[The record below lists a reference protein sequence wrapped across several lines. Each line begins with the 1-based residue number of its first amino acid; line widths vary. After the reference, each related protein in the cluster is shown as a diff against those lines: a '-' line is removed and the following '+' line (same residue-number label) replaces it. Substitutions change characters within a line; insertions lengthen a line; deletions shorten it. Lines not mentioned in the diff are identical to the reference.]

1 MRKKIL
7 SILLAAC
14 LIFSLLP
21 VSAMADT
28 AESGSCGYNLTWT
41 LENGVLTIS
50 GTGKMDRYGYNSK
63 PDGSGVTSAPWGE
76 YYEAIERVVIE
87 NGVTSIG
94 YYAFS
99 GCTSLASIVIPDSV
113 ELIGNDAFSGCSSLE
128 TVTLGNGLKTI
139 GGNAFKDCTG
149 LKSIVIPDSV
159 EFIYGSFSGC
169 SGLETVTLG
178 TGLKT
183 IGGNAF
189 EYCTGLT
196 SIVIPDGV
204 ESIGSKAFYFC
215 DKIETVT
222 LGKGV
227 KTLGSMAFYGC
238 EKVTDVYYT
247 GDISSWLGIKFGF
260 DSKPSNT
267 ASRVVNLYFGG
278 QLVTSVV
285 IPNGVTSIGDY
296 AFAGCARIE
305 SVTIPDSVTSIGK
318 EAFSYCEGLKT
329 IDIPNSVTT
338 IGEDAFECCTGLKSA
353 KLSDNLNSI
362 SDRMF
367 IGCRNLK
374 SVNIPDGVTSIGKEA
389 FDGCK
394 RLTSIDIPDGVTSI
408 GDEAFRYCSSLTSIV
423 IPDSVKSIGNEAFE
437 YCDKLE
443 TLTLG
448 KGITDIGRAAFP
460 NSISKMYYTGDINS
474 WLGIKFAINAKPSN
488 CDLYFDGQLVTSI
501 VIPDGVKSIGDYA
514 FSDCDSIVSVTISS
528 SVTSIGYYA
537 FSYCDSIVSV
547 TIPGSVTNIGSGAF
561 KGCSKLTN
569 IVIPNSVTNIGENA
583 LGYSIKDIA
592 FGGTADEWDDIG
604 YTFDSGAQ
612 SVNVHYNCTTL
623 DGHYVQTEKV
633 EPTCTVD
640 GYIKYRCACGYE
652 YTETLTLE
660 HNYVLV
666 RTEAP
671 TCTAHGYDIYKC
683 TYCGNEKK
691 EYHDDVI
698 KGHNYIDTV
707 IQPTC
712 TSDGYTLHKCSN
724 CGDSYTDTYQ
734 YALGHSYGNWTVTT
748 APTCTARG
756 VETRICTRC
765 NAAQTRDVAAL
776 GHSYGNWTQTKA
788 PTCTAK
794 GTEAK
799 TCTRCNASETRD
811 VAPLGHSY
819 KNGTCTRC
827 GAADP
832 NYKPAPKAPEL
843 KITTSAGK
851 PKIYWNAVDGAVK
864 YWVYRSTDGKKFSY
878 YDSTKKTSYTNSSTS
893 IGTTYYYKVKAV
905 KTENGKDYASDYSV
919 IRSIQRKPAAPTVSI
934 NRSNGKPKL
943 SWKAV
948 SGAKK
953 YWIYRS
959 TDGKN
964 FKYWDSTTMTS
975 YTNSGAASGTKY
987 YYRVKAVAVVNG
999 KNVVSANSSTKSL
1012 FTSLA
1017 KPSVSITTSNG
1028 KPKLTWKAVTGADKY
1043 YVYRSTDGKNFSYWD
1058 STTKTTYINSG
1069 AKKNT
1074 KYYYKVKAVCA
1085 SNSNANSAQSSAVS
1099 IKATK

>member
-21 VSAMADT
+21 VSAMADA
-28 AESGSCGYNLTWT
+28 AESGACGDNLTWT

-50 GTGKMDRYGYNSK
+50 GTGKMDGYGYYTKK
-63 PDGSGVTSAPWGE
+63 PDGSSVTSAPWGE

-94 YYAFS
+94 NCAFYSCTEIKGASIPDSVESIGSYAFS
-99 GCTSLASIVIPDSV
+99 GC
-113 ELIGNDAFSGCSSLE
+113 SGLE

-139 GGNAFKDCTG
+139 GAKAFDDCTN
-149 LKSIVIPDSV
+149 LKGIVIPDSV
-159 EFIYGSFSGC
+159 EFIGSAFSGC

-178 TGLKT
+178 KGLKT

-204 ESIGSKAFYFC
+204 ESIDSKAFYFC
-215 DKIETVT
+215 DKLETLT

-227 KTLGSMAFYGC
+227 KTLGSMAFAGC
-238 EKVTDVYYT
+238 VKVTDVYYT
-247 GDISSWLGIKFGF
+247 GDISSWLGIEFGF

-267 ASRVVNLYFGG
+267 SSRVVNDVNLYFGG

-296 AFAGCARIE
+296 AFAGCGRIE

-329 IDIPNSVTT
+329 IDIPNSVTS

-448 KGITDIGRAAFP
+448 KGITDIGRSAFP
-460 NSISKMYYTGDINS
+460 SSISKVYYTGDINS
-474 WLGIKFAINAKPSN
+474 WLGIESALNAKPSN
-488 CDLYFDGQLVTSI
+488 YELYFDGQLVTSI

-514 FSDCDSIVSVTISS
+514 FRGCDSIVSVTISS
-528 SVTSIGYYA
+528 SVTSIGDYA
-537 FSYCDSIVSV
+537 FSNCDSIVSV

-612 SVNVHYNCTTL
+612 SVNVHYNCTSL
-623 DGHYVQTEKV
+623 DGHYVQTERV
-633 EPTCTVD
+633 EPTCTTE
-640 GYIKYRCACGYE
+640 GYAKYRCACGYE

-671 TCTAHGYDIYKC
+671 TCTRHGYDIYKC
-683 TYCGNEKK
+683 SYCGNEKR

-698 KGHNYIDTV
+698 KGHNYTDTV
-707 IQPTC
+707 VQPTC
-712 TSDGYTLHKCSN
+712 TSGGYTVRKCSN
-724 CGDSYTDTYQ
+724 CGDSSTYA
-734 YALGHSYGNWTVTT
+734 Y
-748 APTCTARG
+748 
-756 VETRICTRC
+756 I
-765 NAAQTRDVAAL
+765 AAL
-776 GHSYGNWTQTKA
+776 GHSYA
-788 PTCTAK
+788 
-794 GTEAK
+794 
-799 TCTRCNASETRD
+799 
-811 VAPLGHSY
+811 
-819 KNGTCTRC
+819 NGKCTRC

-864 YWVYRSTDGKKFSY
+864 YWIYRSTDGKNFKY
-878 YDSTKKTSYTNSSTS
+878 YDSTTKTSYTNNSTA
-893 IGTTYYYKVKAV
+893 IGSTYYYKVKAIGA
-905 KTENGKDYASDYSV
+905 NGAKSDYSV
-919 IRSIQRKPAAPTVSI
+919 SKGILCKPAAPTVSI

-948 SGAKK
+948 SGATK

-959 TDGKN
+959 TDGVN
-964 FKYWDSTTMTS
+964 FKYFDSTTKTS

-999 KNVVSANSSTKSL
+999 VNVVSANSSTKSL
-1012 FTSLA
+1012 LTSLA

-1043 YVYRSTDGKNFSYWD
+1043 YIYRSTDGKNFSYFD
-1058 STTKTTYINSG
+1058 STTKTTYVNSG